1 MEETKNLETGEKH
14 KGHHHDDYKCEGLMC
29 KCGPM
34 GHKFVKLILA
44 IFVVIILLSIGA
56 SIGRHHSGYSNY
68 RYNDNNNFRG
78 DRFYGMNGG
87 CGMREQQFQG
97 CGRQDECQFN
107 MMRGQVMPA
116 GQAGFQVFESSLP
129 GAAPSVNATYIKV
142 ATSTPVNAVK

>member
-1 MEETKNLETGEKH
+1 MEEIKNLETSEKH
-14 KGHHHDDYKCEGLMC
+14 HGHHHGNKCEGLMC

-34 GHKFVKLILA
+34 GHKFLKLIFA

-68 RYNDNNNFRG
+68 RYNDNDNFGR

-107 MMRGQVMPA
+107 MMRGQALPA
-116 GQAGFQVFESSLP
+116 GQAGFQVFESALP
-129 GAAPSVNATYIKV
+129 ASVPTVNATYIKV
-142 ATSTPVNAVK
+142 GTSTQVTPVK